1 MLEEAE
7 FIERAALEDLHRA
20 APANVAA
27 GLRLRMFTS
36 GGALVSVA
44 GELPASAI
52 VVNRVVGLGVAL
64 PASEASVREIVSE
77 YAAAG
82 VERYFVHLHPHG
94 KPAQLRGW
102 LHTAGL
108 EEARAWRKFEREPEP
123 LAVPARSLAV
133 RQVGREHGEDFA
145 RIACSAFDLGE
156 DAVPWLAEIPGRP
169 DWHAFMSFAG
179 EEPAGTGALFVRDGL
194 GWLDFAA
201 TAPEFRRRG
210 SQAALLAQRVR
221 HAHELGCRK
230 LYTCTG
236 EEVPGD
242 PQHSYRNILKA
253 GFRRSCARENF
264 APPRA

>member
-82 VERYFVHLHPHG
+82 VGRYFVHLDPRG
-94 KPAQLRGW
+94 EPAQLRGW
-102 LHTAGL
+102 LRTAGL

-123 LAVPARSLAV
+123 LALPACTLKV

-145 RIACSAFDLGE
+145 RIACSAFDLGVA
-156 DAVPWLAEIPGRP
+156 AVPWLAEIPGRP
-169 DWHAFMSFAG
+169 GWHVFMSFDGDA
-179 EEPAGTGALFVRDGL
+179 PAGTGALFVRNGL
-194 GWLDFAA
+194 AWFDFGA

-210 SQAALLAQRVR
+210 SQGALLARRVR
-221 HAHELGCRK
+221 HACELGCRK

-236 EEVPGD
+236 EEAPGD

-253 GFRRSCARENF
+253 GFKRGYARENF